1 MDSSVCLAATF
12 YVGHYKMCYVYFAI
26 VLKDTEG
33 HCLQTFLIENTDA
46 K

>member
-12 YVGHYKMCYVYFAI
+12 HVGHSKMCNVYFAI
-26 VLKDTEG
+26 VLKETVG
-33 HCLQTFLIENTDA
+33 HCLQTFLTEYTDA